1 MSFTEYQPIKFVS
14 GPFEGLTG
22 KTLSPVVET
31 ENWYVEVNIGGRP
44 VVQEVPEADIS
55 PL

>member
-1 MSFTEYQPIKFVS
+1 MSFTEYQQIKFVS

-22 KTLSPVVET
+22 KTLAPVVET
-31 ENWYVEVNIGGRP
+31 ENWYVEVKIGGRP
-44 VVQEVPEADIS
+44 VVQEVPESDIA

>member
-1 MSFTEYQPIKFVS
+1 MSLSEYQQIRFIS

-22 KTLSPVVET
+22 KTLSPVVDT

-44 VVQEVPEADIS
+44 VVQEVPESDIA

>member
-1 MSFTEYQPIKFVS
+1 MSFAEYQPIKFVS

-22 KTLSPVVET
+22 KTLSAVPDT
-31 ENWYVEVNIGGRP
+31 ENWYVEVKIGLNP
-44 VVQEVPEADIS
+44 VIQEVPESDIA

>member
-1 MSFTEYQPIKFVS
+1 MPITEYQRIKFVS

-22 KTLSPVVET
+22 KALSAVADT

-44 VVQEVPEADIS
+44 VVQEVPEADIA

>member
-1 MSFTEYQPIKFVS
+1 MPLSEYQQIRFIS

-22 KTLSPVVET
+22 KTLSPVVDT

-44 VVQEVPEADIS
+44 VVQEVPGADIA

>member
-1 MSFTEYQPIKFVS
+1 MSLAEYQRIKFIS

-22 KTLSPVVET
+22 KTLSPVVDT
-31 ENWYVEVNIGGRP
+31 ENWYVEVKIGGRP
-44 VVQEVPEADIS
+44 VVQEVPESDIA

>member
-1 MSFTEYQPIKFVS
+1 MSLSEYQQIRFVS

-22 KTLSPVVET
+22 KTLSPVSDT
-31 ENWYVEVNIGGRP
+31 ENWYVEVKIGGRP
-44 VVQEVPEADIS
+44 VVQEVPEADIA